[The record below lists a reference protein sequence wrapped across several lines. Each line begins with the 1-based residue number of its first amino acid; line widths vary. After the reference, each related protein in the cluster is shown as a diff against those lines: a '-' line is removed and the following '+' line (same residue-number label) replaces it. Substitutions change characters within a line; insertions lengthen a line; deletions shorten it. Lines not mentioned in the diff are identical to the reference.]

1 MKTNKLDDV
10 IDGYFAS
17 PVFFDLAII
26 AVTILINRLFPIIP
40 FMLLDKA
47 QQLNVLSNLIGTT
60 VSLAGFIL
68 AALTIIV
75 TFKSN
80 LKVKGF
86 EDSNNALEYFFSTN
100 NYKNIV
106 EVFKKSI
113 TELVIIFI
121 VLYLIW
127 LSSTNLSCNVL
138 GNFLLGSVI
147 GTITSIVRALYVL
160 FNILNF
166 QFLERR

>member
-1 MKTNKLDDV
+1 
-10 IDGYFAS
+10 
-17 PVFFDLAII
+17 
-26 AVTILINRLFPIIP
+26 
-40 FMLLDKA
+40 MLLDKA